1 MTNNLRVWGSL
12 ALCVPLALLGAC
24 ASADKL
30 PKPVA
35 VQSVIQAP
43 GKAYVT
49 ASSDG
54 DGASVVL
61 DATQELRVELSLSG
75 FEVAN
80 NMDWSIAELK
90 PGVLTA
96 TGSRF
101 ERATRDVNPLESE
114 GATVWRLKAQ
124 APGQVRLTF
133 GLRRAYSLGAPVK
146 SVSFDVTVK

>member
-30 PKPVA
+30 PKPVV
-35 VQSVIQAP
+35 VQSVIQAA

-49 ASSDG
+49 VSNAN

-80 NMDWSIAELK
+80 NMDWSVAELK
-90 PGVLTA
+90 PGVLTVL
-96 TGSRF
+96 GSRF
-101 ERATRDVNPLESE
+101 KRAARDVNPLGSE

-133 GLRRAYSLGAPVK
+133 GLRRPYSLGAPVK